1 MWLASFEYPDM
12 IEEYNELKFNLR
24 QITSILIG
32 LEHQLDNDRIIN
44 IGLEFYNYIY
54 LVYAKWEWMI
64 LLL

>member
-1 MWLASFEYPDM
+1 M
-12 IEEYNELKFNLR
+12 IEEYNELKFDLG

-54 LVYAKWEWMI
+54 LVYAK
-64 LLL
+64 